1 MTWYER
7 MNKAVD
13 YIEENLCNEIDFDK
27 ISKIVFQSA
36 VNFQRTFSIVTD
48 ISVFE
53 YIRRRKMTLA
63 AFDLQNGNEKVID
76 IALKYGYKC
85 VK

>member
-1 MTWYER
+1 MNWYER

-13 YIEENLCNEIDFDK
+13 YIEENLYGDIDFDK
-27 ISKIVFQSA
+27 ISKIVCQST

-63 AFDLQNGNEKVID
+63 AFDFLD
-76 IALKYGYKC
+76 
-85 VK
+85 